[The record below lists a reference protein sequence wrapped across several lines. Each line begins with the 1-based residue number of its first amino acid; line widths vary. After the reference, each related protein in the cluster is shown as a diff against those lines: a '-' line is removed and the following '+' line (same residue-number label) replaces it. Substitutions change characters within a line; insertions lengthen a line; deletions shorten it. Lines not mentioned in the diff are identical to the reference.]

1 MRRTLASLPEVERT
15 AGADTLVVALL
26 DRSVS
31 NGSGRL
37 GLLESSTTP
46 NVSDDRGRP
55 FVVEGRVVDPTAANE
70 IMVGEAAARVA
81 GVHADDKVQ
90 MAGWKQGHL
99 DAAIDGSVAPET
111 RPFPAQIVG
120 VVRFIDD
127 VQPTGDSSL
136 SDDRIGLNPMTIT
149 PRAATP
155 LASFGALAIATPVA
169 LFASR
174 GSVRTRASQ
183 QLRVE

>member
-15 AGADTLVVALL
+15 AGVDTLVVALL

-37 GLLESSTTP
+37 GLLEASTTP
-46 NVSDDRGRP
+46 NVPDDRGRP
-55 FVVEGRVVDPTAANE
+55 FVVEGRVVDPAAANE
-70 IMVGEAAARVA
+70 IMVGEAAARGA
-81 GVHADDKVQ
+81 GGHAGDTVQ

-99 DAAIDGSVAPET
+99 DAAIAPET
-111 RPFPAQIVG
+111 LPFPAQIVG

-136 SDDRIGLNPMTIT
+136 SDDRIGLNPTTIT

-155 LASFGALAIATPVA
+155 LASFGALAIATLVA
-169 LFASR
+169 LLASR